1 MAYLGV
7 LDTLKLLVLFVVL
20 VERLLLHVAVVLLGG
35 LLLCVLR
42 EQLGIFDLWS
52 IVLDFLS
59 LTRLVRSFVVIF
71 FFLHNGGH
79 LIVFKLTVT
88 RVVFGVAHG

>member
-7 LDTLKLLVLFVVL
+7 LDTLKLLILFVVL
-20 VERLLLHVAVVLLGG
+20 VERLLLRVAVVLLGG

-79 LIVFKLTVT
+79 LIVFELTVT
-88 RVVFGVAHG
+88 RIVFGVAHG